1 MPGTDTNGVGVAGGL
16 NENAGV
22 DPTSSRAEA
31 RLSGVGPVEQLREL
45 ITGMMML
52 PTLQSHHWVCH
63 DDLCVTDGG
72 RAGPAAAG
80 ATAPGL
86 WAWGGLLLA
95 AA

>member
-1 MPGTDTNGVGVAGGL
+1 
-16 NENAGV
+16 
-22 DPTSSRAEA
+22 
-31 RLSGVGPVEQLREL
+31 
-45 ITGMMML
+45 MMML